1 MLSRLQTAR
10 GLGASKR
17 LLWLTVIGLGLATP
31 ANADWLATVWPNTT
45 NSKTGN
51 PAITLSADAVYVVL
65 PEPVLA
71 EAVAAGLTL
80 EGAVGAFL
88 GRYAPKMCSSLLDM
102 SAVHSHLKVEL
113 RVQRSA
119 AMRSLD
125 TSTQEDAAV
134 TLNEALKRQEQ
145 TLRTLPHLEKAFVVD
160 RQGLTLSIDYV
171 PEKTTK
177 CVVPPDVVF

>member
-1 MLSRLQTAR
+1 MRLF
-10 GLGASKR
+10 
-17 LLWLTVIGLGLATP
+17 WLTVVGFSLATP
-31 ANADWLATVWPNTT
+31 ANADWLATVWPNTSD
-45 NSKTGN
+45 SKTGN
-51 PAITLSADAVYVVL
+51 PAITLAADAVYVVL

-71 EAVAAGLTL
+71 EAVAAGLTV

-125 TSTQEDAAV
+125 ISTQEDAAL
-134 TLNEALKRQEQ
+134 TLNEALKRPGQSFG
-145 TLRTLPHLEKAFVVD
+145 TIPHLEKAFVVD

-177 CVVPPDVVF
+177 CVIPPDVVF